1 MKAKKPDQRQLSANV
16 GSTIRGRVT
25 AKAGYFGALQLAG
38 SVAQYAA
45 LGAAELQEA
54 THQFDEPMVVK
65 QSRPL
70 NARERRLWEKGSAQ
84 TSIEKGMNAYG
95 ENQ

>member
-1 MKAKKPDQRQLSANV
+1 MRKGKAKKLDQRQLSANL

-25 AKAGYFGALQLAG
+25 AKAGYLGAVQLVG

-54 THQFDEPMVVK
+54 TRQFDEPMVVR

-70 NARERRLWEKGSAQ
+70 NARERRLWEQARRRPRSKKG
-84 TSIEKGMNAYG
+84 
-95 ENQ
+95 